1 MALFS
6 THAADPATRA
16 RLARQAK
23 AGKLRRLHAGVYTDD
38 LASPPEAIV
47 RRELLALVALLV
59 PDGVVS
65 HRSALEAGPTAT
77 GRLFLTGPYR
87 RQLVLPGVRLDIQ
100 KGPGPQ
106 SDDIALPTPFGTAWR
121 ASECRAFLENL
132 APSRGAATSRRTLGA
147 AAVEARLE
155 RILAR
160 DGAPALNAIRDRAKT
175 LGATLGLATEAAR
188 LDAIIGAL
196 LGTREAALSDPAARA
211 RVQGHPYDP
220 VRVDLFQ
227 ALAQRLALTPP
238 VVLPER
244 TGQDPRL
251 AAFIE
256 SYFSNYIEGTEFE
269 LGEAREVVL
278 ENREIAYREDDS
290 HDIRGTFA
298 AILESRGR
306 PFPTTAEA
314 FKGQLV
320 AWNRQVIFARVD
332 KRPGEWKERR
342 NRFGD
347 TFFVDPERVPGTLE
361 KGYEVIAATND
372 PVVRAALAMFVVAEV
387 HPFNDGNGRTARL
400 AMNLALSAAGL
411 TRIIVPT
418 VYRDDYFSALH
429 ALSHSEVDEPPYPRI
444 EPYVA
449 ALNRAAAFSH
459 WLDCSSVPQL
469 EAALEVSNALK
480 RPSQGRL
487 LVPRVAPPIGHET

>member
-6 THAADPATRA
+6 THAADSATRA

-23 AGKLRRLHAGVYTDD
+23 AGKLRRLHEGVYTDD
-38 LASPPEAIV
+38 LTSPPEAII

-77 GRLFLTGPYR
+77 GKLFLTGPYR
-87 RQLVLPGVRLDIQ
+87 RRLALPGVTLVID
-100 KGPGPQ
+100 KGLGPQ
-106 SDDIALPTPFGTAWR
+106 TDDIALPTPFGPAWR

-132 APSRGAATSRRTLGA
+132 APSRGATPSRRTLGA
-147 AAVEARLE
+147 GAVEARLE

-160 DGAPALNAIRDRAKT
+160 DGATALNAIRDRANA
-175 LGATLGLATEAAR
+175 LGPRLGLAAEAAR
-188 LDAIIGAL
+188 LDAVIGAL
-196 LGTREAALSDPAARA
+196 LGTREAVLADPAAQA
-211 RVQGHPYDP
+211 RVQGHPFDP
-220 VRVDLFQ
+220 ARIDLFQ
-227 ALAQRLALTPP
+227 ALAQRLSLTPP

-244 TGQDPRL
+244 SDQDPRL

-269 LGEAREVVL
+269 LDEARAVVL
-278 ENREIAYREDDS
+278 ESREIAYREDDS

-314 FKGQLV
+314 FERQLA
-320 AWNRQVIFARVD
+320 AWNRQVIFARAD

-347 TFFVDPERVPGTLE
+347 TFFVDPELVPGTLE
-361 KGYEVIAATND
+361 RGFEVITAAND

-429 ALSHSEVDEPPYPRI
+429 ALSHSVVDEPPYPRV

-459 WLDCSSVPQL
+459 WLDCSGVPQL
-469 EAALEVSNALK
+469 EAALEASNALK

-487 LVPRVAPPIGHET
+487 GFPKVAART

>member
-16 RLARQAK
+16 RLARQART
-23 AGKLRRLHAGVYTDD
+23 GKLRRLHEGVDPDD
-38 LASPPEAIV
+38 LASPPDAIV

-59 PDGVVS
+59 PDGLVS
-65 HRSALEAGPTAT
+65 HRSALESGPTTAGT
-77 GRLFLTGPYR
+77 FFLTGPYR
-87 RQLVLPGVRLDIQ
+87 RRLVLPGVTLVIQ
-100 KGPGPQ
+100 KGFGPQ
-106 SDDIALPTPFGTAWR
+106 SDDIVLPTQFGPVWR

-132 APSRGAATSRRTLGA
+132 APSRGAAASRRTLGV

-155 RILAR
+155 RMLAR
-160 DGAPALNAIRDRAKT
+160 DGAPALNVIRDRANA
-175 LGATLGLATEAAR
+175 LGSTLGLAAEAAR
-188 LDAIIGAL
+188 LDAIVGAL
-196 LGTREAALSDPAARA
+196 LGTRDTALSDPAARA
-211 RVQGHPYDP
+211 RVQGQPYDP
-220 VRVDLFQ
+220 ARVDLFQ
-227 ALAQRLALTPP
+227 ALAQRLELTPP
-238 VVLPER
+238 IVLPER

-269 LGEAREVVL
+269 LDEAREVVL

-314 FKGQLV
+314 FERQLA
-320 AWNRQVIFARVD
+320 AWNRQVIFARAD
-332 KRPGEWKERR
+332 KRPGEWKDRR

-347 TFFVDPERVPGTLE
+347 TFFVDPELVPGTLG
-361 KGYEVIAATND
+361 KGFEVIAATNE

-400 AMNLALSAAGL
+400 AMNLALSTAGL

-429 ALSHSEVDEPPYPRI
+429 ALSHSMIDEPPYPRI

-459 WLDCSSVPQL
+459 WLDCSGVPQVN
-469 EAALEVSNALK
+469 AALEASNALK
-480 RPSQGRL
+480 RPSQGKL
-487 LVPRVAPPIGHET
+487 TLPRITLAR

>member
-1 MALFS
+1 MALLS

-23 AGKLRRLHAGVYTDD
+23 AGKLRRLHEGVYTDD

-59 PDGVVS
+59 PGGVVS
-65 HRSALEAGPTAT
+65 HRSALEAGPTGT
-77 GRLFLTGPYR
+77 GKLFLTGPYR
-87 RQLVLPGVRLDIQ
+87 RQLVLPGVTLDIQ

-106 SDDIALPTPFGTAWR
+106 TDDIALPTTFGPAWR

-132 APSRGAATSRRTLGA
+132 APSRGAVASRRTLGA
-147 AAVEARLE
+147 DAVEARLE
-155 RILAR
+155 RILMR
-160 DGAPALNAIRDRAKT
+160 DGATALNAIRDRAKA
-175 LGATLGLATEAAR
+175 LGPEIGLVAEAAR
-188 LDAIIGAL
+188 LDAVIGAL

-211 RVQGHPYDP
+211 RMQGRPHDP
-220 VRVDLFQ
+220 ARVDLFQ

-244 TGQDPRL
+244 TDQDPRL

-269 LGEAREVVL
+269 LDEAREVVL

-290 HDIRGTFA
+290 HDIRSTFA

-306 PFPTTAEA
+306 TFPTSAEA
-314 FKGQLV
+314 FVQQLA
-320 AWNRQVIFARVD
+320 AWNRQVIFARAD

-347 TFFVDPERVPGTLE
+347 TFFVDPELVPGTLE
-361 KGYEVIAATND
+361 KGFEVIAATHD
-372 PVVRAALAMFVVAEV
+372 PAVRAALAMFVVAEI
-387 HPFNDGNGRTARL
+387 HPFDDGNGRTARL

-418 VYRDDYFSALH
+418 VYRDEYFSALH
-429 ALSHSEVDEPPYPRI
+429 TLSHSVVDEPPYPRI

-449 ALNRAAAFSH
+449 VLNRAAAFSR
-459 WLDCSSVPQL
+459 WLDCSGVAQL
-469 EAALEVSNALK
+469 EAALEASSALK

-487 LVPRVAPPIGHET
+487 TIPAAVLAN

>member
-1 MALFS
+1 MTLFS

-16 RLARQAK
+16 RLARKAK
-23 AGKLRRLHAGVYTDD
+23 AGRLRRLHAGLYTDD
-38 LASPPEAIV
+38 LASPPEEIV

-65 HRSALEAGPTAT
+65 HRSALEAGPTSSGT
-77 GRLFLTGPYR
+77 LYLTGPYR
-87 RQLVLPGVRLDIQ
+87 RRLVLPGVTLDIQ
-100 KGPGPQ
+100 KGAGPQ
-106 SDDIALPTPFGTAWR
+106 SDDIALPTPFGAAWR

-132 APSRGAATSRRTLGA
+132 APSRGAAASRRTLGA
-147 AAVEARLE
+147 SAVEARLE

-160 DGAPALNAIRDRAKT
+160 DGAPVLNAIRDRART
-175 LGATLGLATEAAR
+175 HGSALGLEAEAAK
-188 LDAIIGAL
+188 LDGIVGAL
-196 LGTREAALSDPAARA
+196 LGTRESVLSDPAARA
-211 RVQGHPYDP
+211 RAQGHPYDP

-238 VVLPER
+238 VVLQER

-251 AAFIE
+251 SAFIE

-269 LGEAREVVL
+269 LDEARAVVL

-298 AILESRGR
+298 AILESRGQ

-314 FKGQLV
+314 FKQQLA
-320 AWNRQVIFARVD
+320 AWNRQVIFARAD

-347 TFFVDPERVPGTLE
+347 TFFVDPELVPGTLE
-361 KGYEVIAATND
+361 RGFELIAATND

-387 HPFNDGNGRTARL
+387 HPFNDGDGRTARL

-429 ALSHSEVDEPPYPRI
+429 ALSHSVADEPPYPRI

-459 WLDCSSVPQL
+459 WLDCSSVAQL
-469 EAALEVSNALK
+469 EAALEVANALK
-480 RPSQGRL
+480 RPSQGK
-487 LVPRVAPPIGHET
+487 LVVPKVVLGAGREL